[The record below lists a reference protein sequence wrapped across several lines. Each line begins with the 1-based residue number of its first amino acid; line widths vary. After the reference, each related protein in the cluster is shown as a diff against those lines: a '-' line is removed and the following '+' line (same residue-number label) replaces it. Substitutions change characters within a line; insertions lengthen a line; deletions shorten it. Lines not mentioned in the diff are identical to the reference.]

1 MKHFFAIAFLCFSVF
16 SMAQNSA
23 SQTTKKRQIKI
34 QAQTKF
40 NQVIDAK
47 GNIIATSKPLFAFEG
62 GSSFDF
68 GEVPQTEKIYHDFV
82 FTNTGFE
89 PLIISKV
96 SSSCYC
102 ISSNWDKTP
111 ILPGQKGKIRVW
123 YDTRSRKGNF
133 RNGVTIYSNAY
144 SYPDETLL
152 VSGKVME
159 ALGDE

>member
-1 MKHFFAIAFLCFSVF
+1 MKHFLALVFLCFSA
-16 SMAQNSA
+16 SLMAQNSA
-23 SQTTKKRQIKI
+23 SQAIKKRQ
-34 QAQTKF
+34 F

-89 PLIISKV
+89 PLIIRKV

-144 SYPDETLL
+144 SYPEETLL
-152 VSGKVME
+152 VSGKVMNY
-159 ALGDE
+159 